1 MTSDPFPTSFN
12 SPSSTVRKHE
22 FGTLQFQDSTQRHF
36 VPDHNR
42 PGKGTRRAS
51 KPPAGLG
58 QLLGSLR
65 GTLPAGPPEGCLPAA
80 EPRVVPYVPRAATES
95 RRKALSRASP
105 RGAAPQPSGQR
116 SGLCA
121 AVGAGRGRA
130 ELRGGSGTTPAC
142 AQELICKHGELEC
155 TRAQVALCAVS
166 EQ

>member
-22 FGTLQFQDSTQRHF
+22 FGALQFQDSTQRHF

-80 EPRVVPYVPRAATES
+80 ESRVVPYVPRAATES

-116 SGLCA
+116 NGRTRGA
-121 AVGAGRGRA
+121 AEPA
-130 ELRGGSGTTPAC
+130 LRGGGSR
-142 AQELICKHGELEC
+142 E
-155 TRAQVALCAVS
+155 RARRAAGWLRHNPGLCPRAYL
-166 EQ
+166 